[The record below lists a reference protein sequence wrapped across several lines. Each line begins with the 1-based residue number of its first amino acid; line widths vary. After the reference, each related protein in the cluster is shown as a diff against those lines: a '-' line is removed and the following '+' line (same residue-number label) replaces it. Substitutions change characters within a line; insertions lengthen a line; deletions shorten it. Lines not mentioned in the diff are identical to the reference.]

1 MITPVHIAFDLGVYF
16 VLKETGLVTT
26 NNLDLVFLI
35 SAQLIDLDHLFSKPI
50 YHPKRNWFKTHFL
63 HKNWL
68 SIIIISA
75 IFFLYRPLLFL
86 WIGLISHIFLDFI
99 YLKIYKIR

>member
-16 VLKETGLVTT
+16 VLKEAGLVTT
-26 NNLDLVFLI
+26 NNLDLLFLI
-35 SAQLIDLDHLFSKPI
+35 SAQLIDLDHLFSRPI
-50 YHPKRNWFKTHFL
+50 YHPRRNWFKTHFL

-68 SIIIISA
+68 GVIIISLV
-75 IFFLYRPLLFL
+75 FMLYRPLLFL

-99 YLKIYKIR
+99 YLKIYKIK